1 MDHKFYIKVF
11 LVFITV
17 AVGLGSCTGAKET
30 VANSENNDIE
40 VSEQEKK
47 AFEQK
52 EGDTITIAD
61 DSTEYE
67 IIIIEPGFNFWLN
80 SVARPRQ
87 YYSQNYLE
95 NRNRLYV
102 MEWNQ
107 RVLQPFRYSPNLY
120 ELQIDYSPSIDYG
133 YEVNYK
139 LYNYFIYF
147 QRKYDQRLGPFVPR
161 I

>member
-1 MDHKFYIKVF
+1 VDHKFYIKVF

>member
-1 MDHKFYIKVF
+1 MKVVLLF
-11 LVFITV
+11 SMTIVV
-17 AVGLGSCTGAKET
+17 LGSCTGTKKAPE
-30 VANSENNDIE
+30 ASENGDIE
-40 VSEQEKK
+40 ISETEKM
-47 AFEQK
+47 AFEKK
-52 EGDTITIAD
+52 EGDTVTIAD

-67 IIIIEPGFNFWLN
+67 IIIIDPGFNFWLQ
-80 SVARPRQ
+80 SVAKPRQ
-87 YYSQNYLE
+87 YYSQTFLE

-120 ELQIDYSPSIDYG
+120 ELRIDYDPNIDYG

-147 QRKYDQRLGPFVPR
+147 QRKYNQRLGPFVPR